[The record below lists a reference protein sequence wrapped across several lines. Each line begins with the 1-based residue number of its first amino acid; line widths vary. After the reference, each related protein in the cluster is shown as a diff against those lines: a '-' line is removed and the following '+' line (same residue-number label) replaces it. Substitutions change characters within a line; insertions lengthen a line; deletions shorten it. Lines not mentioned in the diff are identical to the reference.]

1 MSSTLADPADGAGG
15 AVVGSTG
22 PAGSTDRLAPDWAT
36 WAGEHEVGPYS
47 LGVEEE
53 VMLLEPGSWE
63 LANRSEDVLA
73 AFPAPLG
80 AHLNA
85 ETHGSAIELQTG
97 VHADVPG
104 VVGELRGLR
113 ETLRTTLEPMGMRA
127 ASAGTHP
134 TAVWQDV
141 VVSGGDRYRHVYES
155 MRELARREPTFAL
168 HVHVGIPD
176 AEAAIRVANRLRV
189 HMPLLLALSANSP
202 FWQGRDT
209 GLASSRT
216 PVFQAFPRVG
226 VPRAFESYDEYV
238 EAVDLLIRCDAVPEP
253 TFLWW
258 DVRPQPRFGTVELRI
273 MDAQTRVWQTGALV
287 ALVQSICRM
296 EAERGY
302 AAPNAVRAHEALVE
316 NRFLAARDGIEA
328 RLIEVE
334 LDRRVPAVEL
344 LADLV
349 VACAPH
355 ARALDCEAELA
366 SIHELARRNGCT
378 HQLAVARR
386 VWELPRVLESLA
398 DEFCA

>member
-1 MSSTLADPADGAGG
+1 MSDPLAEPADRLGG
-15 AVVGSTG
+15 AVVGTNASDMRSDR
-22 PAGSTDRLAPDWAT
+22 PAPAWAR

-63 LANRSEDVLA
+63 LANRAEDVLA
-73 AFPAPLG
+73 ALPAELG

-85 ETHGSAIELQTG
+85 ETHGSAIELHTG

-104 VVGELRGLR
+104 VVGEIRGLR
-113 ETLRTTLEPMGMRA
+113 ETLRETLEPMGMRV

-134 TAVWQDV
+134 SAVWQDV

-168 HVHVGIPD
+168 HVHVGIAD
-176 AEAAIRVANRLRV
+176 AETAIRVANRLRV
-189 HMPLLLALSANSP
+189 HLPLLLALSANSP

-226 VPRAFESYDEYV
+226 IPRAFESYDDYV
-238 EAVDLLIRCDAVPEP
+238 EAVDLLIRCGAVPEP

-258 DVRPQPRFGTVELRI
+258 DVRPQPRFGTVELRV
-273 MDAQTRVWQTGALV
+273 MDAQTSIWQTAALV
-287 ALVQSICRM
+287 ALVQSLCRM
-296 EAERGY
+296 EAEGRY
-302 AAPNAVRAHEALVE
+302 ASTEAVAAYEALVE

-334 LDRRVPAVEL
+334 LDRRVPAVDL
-344 LADLV
+344 LADLI
-349 VACAPH
+349 VACIPH
-355 ARALDCEAELA
+355 AQALGCQAELA
-366 SIHELARRNGCT
+366 TIHELARRNGCT
-378 HQLAVARR
+378 HQLAAQRR
-386 VWELPRVLESLA
+386 LTELPRVLEGLA
-398 DEFCA
+398 DEFCS